1 MKRGQLIAL
10 SLAAISGLGAILL
23 VNSMMQRPAPKP
35 VVVEKAVGI
44 QVLVARSDIGLG
56 QVATESSFRWQDWPK
71 EATVRG
77 FITRQSKPQAIVD
90 LAGTIARMPILAGE
104 PINEA
109 KLVRAESGGVLAAI
123 LKKGMRALSIRIKE
137 ETAAGRLILP
147 NDHVDVLKVSR
158 VRDKKGQEGGTV
170 SETLLRNIRVLAI
183 GQNID
188 SKDGKRTLEGATA
201 TLELSPSDAE
211 DLAKA
216 SSAGEITLSLRS
228 IADTGQDAADEVKRK
243 TKAAESTTIIRYG
256 VVTAKP
262 VH

>member
-10 SLAAISGLGAILL
+10 ALAAISGLGAILL
-23 VNSMMQRPAPKP
+23 VNSMMKRPPPKP
-35 VVVEKAVGI
+35 VVVEKPVAT

-56 QVATESSFRWQDWPK
+56 QVANESSFRWQEWPK

-90 LAGTIARMPILAGE
+90 LSGTIARMPILAGE

-137 ETAAGRLILP
+137 ETVAGRLILP

-158 VRDKKGQEGGTV
+158 VRDKKGGEGTV

-188 SKDGKRTLEGATA
+188 SKDGKRTLEGATV

-211 DLAKA
+211 GLAKA
-216 SSAGEITLSLRS
+216 SSAGEITLALRS
-228 IADTGQDAADEVKRK
+228 IADTAQDVAEEVKRK
-243 TKAAESTTIIRYG
+243 TKSADNTTIIRYG

>member
-10 SLAAISGLGAILL
+10 ALAAISGLGAILL
-23 VNSMMQRPAPKP
+23 VNTMMQRPAPKP
-35 VVVEKAVGI
+35 QVVEKPVAA
-44 QVLVARSDIGLG
+44 QVLVARADIGLG
-56 QVATESSFRWQDWPK
+56 QVANESSFRWQEWPK

-90 LAGTIARMPILAGE
+90 LAGAIARMPILAGE

-109 KLVRAESGGVLAAI
+109 KLVRPESGGVLAAI

-137 ETAAGRLILP
+137 ETVAGRLILP

-158 VRDKKGQEGGTV
+158 VRDKNGQEGTV

-201 TLELSPSDAE
+201 TLELSPNDAE

-216 SSAGEITLSLRS
+216 GSAGEITLALRS
-228 IADTGQDAADEVKRK
+228 VADTAQDVTEEVKRK
-243 TKAAESTTIIRYG
+243 TKSAETTTIIRYG